1 MDQGDVWARKYKEII
16 GQDDDTC
23 AAQCANGETCC
34 GSAVGCAEP
43 CPSQFD
49 AVPCNQAPE
58 LDASSA
64 ITQGKWGNLG
74 KVIYRVTRPTE
85 LTTMTGT
92 IFPKNINL
100 QKTLNSHVGCGSRN
114 GYQSQYIS
122 ATTSLEVAMKYYNL
136 SPPGTRIVE
145 LKEEDVVDNTNE
157 IYDFTS
163 KEQRDNL
170 LTHPMFRNF
179 AAKSK
184 EVVLAPK
191 EEGITVTTIKGP
203 KEEE

>member
-49 AVPCNQAPE
+49 AVQCNEAPE
-58 LDASSA
+58 LDVSSA

-74 KVIYRVTRPTE
+74 KFIYRVTRPAE
-85 LTTMTGT
+85 LTTTTGN
-92 IFPKNINL
+92 IFPKDINL
-100 QKTLNSHVGCGSRN
+100 QKNLNSHVGCGSRK
-114 GYQSQYIS
+114 GYKSQLIS
-122 ATTSLEVAMKYYNL
+122 ATTSLEVAMKYYDL
-136 SPPGTRIVE
+136 SPKGARIVK
-145 LKEEDVVDNTNE
+145 LIKEDVEENTKN
-157 IYDFTS
+157 IFDLTT
-163 KEQRDNL
+163 KEQRDKL
-170 LTHPMFRNF
+170 LTNPVFKGYAR
-179 AAKSK
+179 KSS
-184 EVVLAPK
+184 EVVLEPK
-191 EEGITVTTIKGP
+191 EEGIPVTTIEGP